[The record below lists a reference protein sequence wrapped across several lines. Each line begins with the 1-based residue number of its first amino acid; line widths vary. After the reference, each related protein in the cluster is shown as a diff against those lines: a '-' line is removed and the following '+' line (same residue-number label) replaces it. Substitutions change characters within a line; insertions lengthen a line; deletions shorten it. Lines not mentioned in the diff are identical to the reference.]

1 MNIPKLIKLTRV
13 KEMTTLSKAT
23 IYRQMKK
30 GNFPKQVQLGEN
42 ASAWLED
49 EVLDYLNQRIQNRA

>member
-1 MNIPKLIKLTRV
+1 
-13 KEMTTLSKAT
+13 MTTLSKAT